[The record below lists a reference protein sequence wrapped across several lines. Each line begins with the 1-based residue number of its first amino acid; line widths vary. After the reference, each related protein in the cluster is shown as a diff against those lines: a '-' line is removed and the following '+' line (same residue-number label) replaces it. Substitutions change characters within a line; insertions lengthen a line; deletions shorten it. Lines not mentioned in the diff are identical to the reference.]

1 MAKQTTKRPLVTLP
15 VGIAQFPW
23 LNKPDTHYDKNG
35 AYKTD
40 LVVNP
45 EDSDV
50 KETVEKLEGIL
61 RDYWQNEKGGKGE
74 MSDIL
79 IEKDGKFFFRVKQ
92 SSFEYKG
99 ELVLP
104 KPVFYDAR
112 GRRMVKEPAIYGGSE
127 IAISV
132 EVWTYS
138 RTETYII
145 NGKRQNVETH
155 GLTLK
160 PKAVQ
165 VISLAAKGE
174 AGAPS
179 ADYYGF
185 GEHDGGY
192 EYDEDEAQYFPEEDG
207 ADEQHDVADGA
218 DDGNF

>member
-50 KETVEKLEGIL
+50 KETVEKLEDIL

-74 MSDIL
+74 MVDVL
-79 IEKDGKFFFRVKQ
+79 MEKDGKFFFRVKQ
-92 SSFEYKG
+92 SAFEYKG

-127 IAISV
+127 IALSV
-132 EVWTYS
+132 EVWPYS
-138 RTETYII
+138 RTETVREG
-145 NGKRQNVETH
+145 GKRVTIETH

-185 GEHDGGY
+185 GAHDGGY
-192 EYDEDEAQYFPEEDG
+192 EYDEDDAQHFPEDG
-207 ADEQHDVADGA
+207 ADEQHDAADGS